1 MLTGRLSVKGPSS
14 VSRTDREVVHCGDL
28 HGDSV
33 FGRFRK
39 LGDDNG
45 GVYMGMVGVETVSKG
60 IVVTIALS

>member
-1 MLTGRLSVKGPSS
+1 M
-14 VSRTDREVVHCGDL
+14 SRTDREVVHCGDL